1 MAQAESGGIRERKDD
16 AAEMVNATVK
26 FRKMMWTL
34 IKGVQR
40 FNCEMLDKISSS
52 YGSKTLEKN
61 LQPSS
66 KFNPKNVWVIHLY
79 ILPLLNSQSRNQEHF
94 KKVTPISTEEQDEK
108 DLPKQNQYMMKQSP
122 KLLKLKQCYSVAFI
136 NDI

>member
-1 MAQAESGGIRERKDD
+1 
-16 AAEMVNATVK
+16 
-26 FRKMMWTL
+26 
-34 IKGVQR
+34 
-40 FNCEMLDKISSS
+40 MLDKISSS

-79 ILPLLNSQSRNQEHF
+79 ILPLLNSQSRNLEHF

-108 DLPKQNQYMMKQSP
+108 DLPKQN
-122 KLLKLKQCYSVAFI
+122 
-136 NDI
+136 